1 MGSMMRDL
9 MIFRALLD
17 YFPHS
22 FYVKEYFSDGNDNFS
37 GGNFVRV
44 SKVKASHYGLSIKQI
59 LGKTDYDL
67 LPFDQA
73 QRAVMDDLWV
83 MQNKR
88 SIKNRRERITH
99 PNGEVV
105 WVSVTKMP
113 LMYDDAVSGIIGFSI
128 DITQQVKAEERAA
141 RISSLVRQIHPP
153 LTAVTG
159 VMKGLGPKYQKFY
172 RVLSN
177 MLSCLKKIN
186 RENPKC

>member
-37 GGNFVRV
+37 GGQFVRV

-83 MQNKR
+83 MQNR
-88 SIKNRRERITH
+88 TSIKNRRERITH

-128 DITQQVKAEERAA
+128 DITQQVKAEERSA
-141 RISSLVRQIHPP
+141 RIAALVRQIHLP
-153 LTAVTG
+153 LTAVAT
-159 VMKGLGPKYQKFY
+159 VLRGLGPRYGRFY
-172 RVLSN
+172 GVVNNILS
-177 MLSCLKKIN
+177 SLKKIN
-186 RENPKC
+186 HDKTRR

>member
-22 FYVKEYFSDGNDNFS
+22 FYVKEYFNDGNDNFS

-67 LPFDQA
+67 LPLDQA

-83 MQNKR
+83 MQNRR

-105 WVSVTKMP
+105 WMSVTKMP

-141 RISSLVRQIHPP
+141 RIAALVHQIHLP
-153 LTAVTG
+153 LATISAVL
-159 VMKGLGPKYQKFY
+159 KSLGPRYDRLY
-172 RVLSN
+172 RMLAS

-186 RENPKC
+186 HEKR